1 MLRPFKSLFKFIA
14 LPYVFLEFFAT
25 WGFVEKFGFH
35 IFVAEVI
42 ISGIIGVLFIARPAV
57 LVAQKDINSLKSLI
71 FSSFGYVIVGILF
84 LIPGILCDITALVIA
99 LIVFIL
105 RQKNSQNSQNVTQNT
120 TYRNSPND
128 IIIDG
133 EVIEEDKK

>member
-1 MLRPFKSLFKFIA
+1 M
-14 LPYVFLEFFAT
+14 
-25 WGFVEKFGFH
+25 
-35 IFVAEVI
+35 
-42 ISGIIGVLFIARPAV
+42 FIARPAV

-105 RQKNSQNSQNVTQNT
+105 RQKNSQNSQNFTQNT
-120 TYRNSPND
+120 TYKNSPND